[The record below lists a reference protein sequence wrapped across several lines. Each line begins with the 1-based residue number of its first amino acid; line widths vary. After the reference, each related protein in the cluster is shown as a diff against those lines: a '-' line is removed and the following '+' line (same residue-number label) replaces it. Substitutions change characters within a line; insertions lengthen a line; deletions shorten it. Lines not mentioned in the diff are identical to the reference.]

1 MWLKDMRGYLRTLGF
16 MLMVL
21 LCGGCFLYIITLL
34 MLSMDGYSYEQNNAF
49 TNLSFSIS
57 VPVVFVCMICLIVSF
72 MDASTK
78 ANAKST
84 ESKYAQ
90 AVGAMSKSKIIR
102 RFVLCALF
110 EILCIDNVWLMTKFI
125 FIGKTQQHIVVF
137 VVFIGFMLYLILNLV
152 KRLIGEL
159 IFYKSL
165 KEKTDK

>member
-1 MWLKDMRGYLRTLGF
+1 
-16 MLMVL
+16 
-21 LCGGCFLYIITLL
+21 
-34 MLSMDGYSYEQNNAF
+34 
-49 TNLSFSIS
+49 
-57 VPVVFVCMICLIVSF
+57 

-159 IFYKSL
+159 ILYKSL